1 MEQLLSPFPGM
12 IKNYFYLVA
21 GILAIIFAVTHALN
35 GQNTVL
41 PSLNEGSV
49 TIEVKTTTFYIWHI
63 ITAENLLFGITFIV
77 MSVQKN
83 LSRVRFA
90 ATVIA
95 VLMIIR
101 WLVIFGGSLLYN
113 ASALKNILVDTIAIA
128 IYVFLI
134 FLGTKVKDKQVA
146 A

>member
-1 MEQLLSPFPGM
+1 MSPFPGM

-41 PSLNEGSV
+41 PSLNTSSITV
-49 TIEVKTTTFYIWHI
+49 EVKATFFYVWHI
-63 ITAENLLFGITFIV
+63 ITTENLLFGITFIV

-101 WLVIFGGSLLYN
+101 WIVIFGGTLLYN

>member
-1 MEQLLSPFPGM
+1 M

-21 GILAIIFAVTHALN
+21 GILAIVFAVTHALN

-41 PSLNEGSV
+41 PSLNVGSV
-49 TIEVKTTTFYIWHI
+49 TTEVKTTFFYVWHI
-63 ITAENLLFGITFIV
+63 ITAENLLFGITFLI

-83 LSRVRFA
+83 LSRVRFT

-95 VLMIIR
+95 VLKIIR
-101 WLVIFGGSLLYN
+101 LLVIFGGTLLYN

-128 IYVFLI
+128 VYVSLI

-146 A
+146 V